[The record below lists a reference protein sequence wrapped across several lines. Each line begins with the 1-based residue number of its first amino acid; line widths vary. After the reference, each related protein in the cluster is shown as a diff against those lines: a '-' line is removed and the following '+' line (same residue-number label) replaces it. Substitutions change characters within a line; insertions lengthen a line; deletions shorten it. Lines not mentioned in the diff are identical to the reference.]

1 MADLRGILLAIEMA
15 TRQRDEHAKTVAR
28 AKRTALHAQAQMNAL
43 TGYAGETDQRW
54 LGAGANQL
62 SVEMMRHHYQFM
74 DRLQAAINLQTQAIA
89 NAQRQVDLVSK
100 TLLQA
105 EHRLAGL
112 KQVLASR
119 QLTVQQ
125 QQLRREQRL
134 TDEMA
139 SIMHARKLAANF
151 LGESP

>member
-1 MADLRGILLAIEMA
+1 MADLRGILLAIDLA
-15 TRQRDEHAKTVAR
+15 TRQRDEYAKTVAR
-28 AKRTALHAQAQMNAL
+28 AQRTVLHAQSQMDAL

-54 LGAGANQL
+54 LGAGAGQL
-62 SVEMMRHHYQFM
+62 SVELMRHHYQFM
-74 DRLQAAINLQTQAIA
+74 DRLQAAIALQTQAIA
-89 NAQRQVDLVSK
+89 NAQRQVELVAK

-119 QLTVQQ
+119 QLTVLKQQ
-125 QQLRREQRL
+125 QRREQRL

-139 SIMHARKLAANF
+139 SIMHARRQAAS
-151 LGESP
+151 LIGESP